1 MNPEA
6 LLNAVGDIRA
16 DYILEAKRVPRRR
29 PVLRALIA
37 AALAVVCLSGLVCA
51 MTAADV
57 GPAYEL
63 LYQLA
68 PEAAQ
73 RLKPVHRS
81 DENRGIRV
89 EVVSADVRGDTAEAC
104 IAVTDLTGD
113 RVDGTLDLFDSCD
126 IRTARDSIGHC
137 ERVSFDP
144 ETKTAVFLVTV
155 QAMDGAPIRG
165 GKMTFSVG
173 QLLAKKQTWE
183 GPLPVEASADAA
195 TVSETQVELRG
206 GSYAP
211 GANSS
216 AVFLAPG
223 APLCEPTEGVAVTG
237 LGEVDGQLH
246 VQVYYEDI
254 HRTDNHGW
262 VWLLPQEG
270 PRIMPLCSGAFWDEA
285 HAGSY
290 EDYVFDADA
299 SALEGA
305 ELRGEFTTSDTLIEG
320 PWEITCPLETN
331 AR

>member
-1 MNPEA
+1 MNPET
-6 LLNAVGDIRA
+6 LLDAVGDMRA
-16 DYILEAKRVPRRR
+16 DYILEAKRPVKRR

-63 LYQLA
+63 LYHIA

-81 DENRGIRV
+81 DENQGIRM
-89 EVVSADVRGDTAEAC
+89 EVVSADVHGDTAEVYV
-104 IAVTDLTGD
+104 AVTDLTGD
-113 RVDGTLDLFDSCD
+113 RVDGTLDLFDSYD
-126 IRTARDSIGHC
+126 IRTARDSTGHC
-137 ERVSFDP
+137 ERVSYDAG
-144 ETKTAVFLVTV
+144 TKTATFLVTV
-155 QAMDGAPIRG
+155 QNMDGKPFRG

-173 QLLAKKQTWE
+173 QLLAKKKVWSGE
-183 GPLPVEASADAA
+183 LPVEASANAP
-195 TVSETQVELRG
+195 TVDESQVEVRG

-211 GANSS
+211 GASRP

-237 LGEVDGQLH
+237 VGKVDGQLH
-246 VQVYYEDI
+246 VQVYYDDI

-270 PRIMPLCSGAFWDEA
+270 PQIMPLSSGAFWDEN
-285 HAGSY
+285 HTGSY

-299 SALEGA
+299 SALDGA
-305 ELRGEFTTSDTLIEG
+305 ALCGEFTTSETLIEG
-320 PWEITCPLETN
+320 PWEITFPLN
-331 AR
+331 